1 VNVSTSIRF
10 ASLDAAEIALVARV
24 AAASNRLRLLPV
36 AKIATRLGNGSLY
49 PIVTLFLLAA
59 RVEEALR
66 FTASAALSLL
76 LAFTIYPLLKKFIA
90 RTRPCDYDPSVA
102 SELEPM
108 DHYSCPSGHAMTAT
122 AYAVSL
128 MVAIPLAAPFAIAMC
143 CTIAWSRVAL
153 GHHYVSDVLAG
164 AILGGTLAS
173 IVTALLF

>member
-1 VNVSTSIRF
+1 VNVSISIHF

-24 AAASNRLRLLPV
+24 AAASNRLRLLRV

-59 RVEEALR
+59 HVEEALR

-122 AYAVSL
+122 AYAVPL

-153 GHHYVSDVLAG
+153 GHHYVSVLAG